1 MWPGRSGEVD
11 GAWCRLV
18 SRREVKLDR
27 SCGPAPSRGA
37 IVSWHRAPGPGAV
50 VKSESRPIGATTAPR
65 LPPEIAAAESGDKK
79 PLFVFTYLV
88 NGVGA
93 DAPRST
99 AGPGS
104 SGEQRSSAVK
114 AQHHS
119 REQWRAEDSAA
130 YRRVGCQH
138 DIHNTADR
146 TTTDKGRAAQLVH
159 SLVALERCVSVT
171 RLHIAGAAVC
181 MPEPSPERSTL
192 FQIITLINRMGDHKS

>member
-1 MWPGRSGEVD
+1 MAWSEWGSGRSVVPVSVAARSEARQELRP
-11 GAWCRLV
+11 GAEQR
-18 SRREVKLDR
+18 
-27 SCGPAPSRGA
+27 PGA

-79 PLFVFTYLV
+79 RFLYKWGPDDARHR
-88 NGVGA
+88 GGRSPDRSGA
-93 DAPRST
+93 RARL
-99 AGPGS
+99 
-104 SGEQRSSAVK
+104 SA

-146 TTTDKGRAAQLVH
+146 TTTDKGRAAQLV
-159 SLVALERCVSVT
+159 
-171 RLHIAGAAVC
+171 
-181 MPEPSPERSTL
+181 
-192 FQIITLINRMGDHKS
+192 LIGR